1 MTQAMRVTADSD
13 HELSTILSERVM
25 IPVTCDHCEKDTDV
39 SLETLKSTST
49 VMCEHCYHVR
59 PFSAGELRVLK
70 SFLQHSGY
78 RVASL

>member
-1 MTQAMRVTADSD
+1 MTQAIRITADND
-13 HELSTILSERVM
+13 NELSTILSERVL

-59 PFSAGELRVLK
+59 AFGQVEIDVVRNLLMR
-70 SFLQHSGY
+70 SGY
-78 RVASL
+78 RVNT